1 MNKSAIACSAIFFL
15 SFHANAQTY
24 LQCDFSKGIPAEF
37 TLIDNDGNTPSTD
50 MANEGFAVGTPWIA
64 AAPKGESDLAACSTS
79 WYSPS
84 GTSDDWLITPAF
96 TVTDDN
102 AQLSWRA
109 KASDKRNS
117 DGYAVYISETGGKTI
132 ADFDKS
138 APLYSTEK
146 EASEWTSHSVSLDAY
161 KGKTV
166 TVAFVNN
173 STDKNRLYI
182 DDITAA
188 VKSDVTVAVTSDR
201 GTPRLGETEI
211 VVSTTNLS
219 DTSID
224 GYDLTLAYDGK
235 EYTQHIDATL
245 PAGGYDDV
253 VLDKKIFL
261 EKYKPVP
268 FTVTVKAGVN
278 KFTTLSDLT
287 AYQRHIICEEG
298 TGTWCGYCVRGLVF
312 VDSLKN
318 TAADWAIPIAAHS
331 GDPMY
336 STYTPKALSYMNASG
351 LPAGSVNRKSKV
363 DPSSF
368 FTVGKKL
375 FDRETVLVDIDVQAS
390 LDEASRSVTS
400 TTTLHFADEGKS
412 TNYGLSY
419 VIVENNVHH
428 PSNGDT
434 NHTTNGYMQH
444 NSYSGGGNG
453 PMGGYENLDEWV
465 SSDLMYYQAVG
476 RGYIGDF
483 DGEDGSVPADYKA
496 DEAIT
501 YEKEFTLPTNILDD
515 ANTRL
520 IVILVDKTDG
530 HVVNALSVPLG
541 HNETTG
547 IASVTTAPQP
557 QGITRYY
564 NADGT
569 QTSSLHTGLN
579 IVRRADGK
587 TVKIMVKK

>member
-24 LQCDFSKGIPAEF
+24 FQCDFSKGIPAEF

-64 AAPKGESDLAACSTS
+64 AAPKGESNLTACSTS
-79 WYSPS
+79 WYSTS

-102 AQLSWRA
+102 VQLSWRA

-166 TVAFVNN
+166 TIAFVNN

-219 DTSID
+219 DTPID

-253 VLDKKIFL
+253 VLDKKITL

-268 FTVTVKAGVN
+268 FTVTVKAGDN
-278 KFTTLSDLT
+278 KFTTQSDLT

-336 STYTPKALSYMNASG
+336 SAYTPKALNYMSTSG

-400 TTTLHFADEGKS
+400 STTLHFADKGKN

-444 NSYSGGGNG
+444 NSYAGGEEGS
-453 PMGGYENLDEWV
+453 MGGYENLDEWV

-483 DGEDGSVPADYKA
+483 DGEAGSVPADYKA

-501 YEKEFTLPTNILDD
+501 YEKDFTLPTNILDD

-520 IVILVDKTDG
+520 IVILVDKSDG

-547 IASVTTAPQP
+547 IASVTTAPQT

-569 QTSSLHTGLN
+569 QSSSLHTGLN

-587 TVKIMVKK
+587 TVKIMIRK

>member
-1 MNKSAIACSAIFFL
+1 MNKSAIACSAVFFL
-15 SFHANAQTY
+15 SFHASAQTY

-37 TLIDNDGNTPSTD
+37 TLIDNDGNTPSAD
-50 MANEGFAVGTPWIA
+50 MANEGFSIGTPWIA

-79 WYSPS
+79 WYSTA

-102 AQLSWRA
+102 VQLSWRA

-117 DGYAVYISETGGKTI
+117 DGYAVYISETGGKTV
-132 ADFDKS
+132 ADFDKT

-146 EASEWTSHSVSLDAY
+146 ESSEWTTHSVSLDAY

-166 TVAFVNN
+166 TIAFVNN

-201 GTPRLGETEI
+201 STPRLGETEI

-219 DTSID
+219 DTPIE
-224 GYDLTLAYDGK
+224 GYDLTLAYGGG

-245 PAGGYDDV
+245 PAGGFDDV
-253 VLDKKIFL
+253 VLDKKIPL
-261 EKYKPVP
+261 EKYKTVP
-268 FTVTVKAGVN
+268 FTVTVKAGDN
-278 KFTTLSDLT
+278 KFTTQSDLT

-336 STYTPKALSYMNASG
+336 STYTPKALNYMNSSG
-351 LPAGSVNRKSKV
+351 FPAGSVNRKSKV

-390 LDEASRSVTS
+390 LDEVSRSVTS
-400 TTTLHFADEGKS
+400 TTTLHFADEGKD
-412 TNYGLSY
+412 TNYGLAY

-434 NHTTNGYMQH
+434 SHSTNGYMQH
-444 NSYSGGGNG
+444 NSYAGGENG

-476 RGYIGDF
+476 RGYVGDF
-483 DGEDGSVPADYKA
+483 DGEAGSVPADYKA

-501 YEKEFTLPTNILDD
+501 YDKDFTLPTNILDD

-520 IVILVDKTDG
+520 VVILVDKTDG

-541 HNETTG
+541 RNETTG
-547 IASVTTAPQP
+547 IASVTTATQP
-557 QGITRYY
+557 QGTTRYY

-569 QTSSLHTGLN
+569 QASGLHTGLN

-587 TVKIMVKK
+587 TVKIMVRK